1 MDPSFEFVQPHRL
14 WLLLAVV
21 ALATSYVASQARRNR
36 YAVRFTNLALL
47 DKVAPRRPGWRRH
60 LPALF
65 VLVAL
70 AGMVGAFAEPARMT
84 RVPRERATIM
94 VAIDTSL
101 SMKAT
106 DVEPNR
112 LVAAQAA
119 AHTFI
124 DGLPDRLNVGLV
136 TFNGIAKVAVP
147 PTQNR
152 EELHAAVDQLRLG
165 ERTAIGEAIFASL
178 DALGVDT
185 SDSSTSA
192 GDTGSGSGD
201 SADGGAGDDTASG
214 SEDSSSGTEEDP
226 VPARIVLM
234 SDGSTTVGRPDAQA
248 AAAAKR
254 AGVPVYT
261 IAFGTPYGTID
272 LPGQEGPI
280 SVAVNPEALAA
291 IANATDGKAFTA
303 ETGAELEQ
311 VYSDIGSS
319 LGFTTEQRD
328 VTTTFVGASLV
339 FMFGA
344 AVLSQ
349 LWFSRLP

>member
-1 MDPSFEFVQPHRL
+1 MDPSFEFVAPERL
-14 WLLLAVV
+14 WLLLGVV
-21 ALATSYVASQARRNR
+21 ALAASYIALQARRSR

-47 DKVAPRRPGWRRH
+47 DRVAPKRPGWRRH
-60 LPALF
+60 LPAL
-65 VLVAL
+65 LLLLAL
-70 AGMVGAFAEPARMT
+70 TGMVGAFAQPARMT
-84 RVPRERATIM
+84 RVPRERATII

-101 SMKAT
+101 SMQAT
-106 DVEPNR
+106 DVAPSR

-119 AHTFI
+119 AKEFI
-124 DGLPDRLNVGLV
+124 DGLPARLNVGLV

-152 EELHAAVDQLRLG
+152 EELHAAIDQLRLG

-178 DALGVDT
+178 DAIGVDT
-185 SDSSTSA
+185 ADPGASA
-192 GDTGSGSGD
+192 TDP
-201 SADGGAGDDTASG
+201 GGAAADPGDPG
-214 SEDSSSGTEEDP
+214 GTTDPGGTGEDP

-254 AGVPVYT
+254 AGVPVST

-272 LPGQEGPI
+272 LQGQEGPI

-291 IANATDGKAFTA
+291 IANATDGTAFTA
-303 ETGAELEQ
+303 ETGAELQQ
-311 VYSDIGSS
+311 VYEDIGSS
-319 LGFTTEQRD
+319 VGYTTEQRD
-328 VTTTFVGASLV
+328 ITTTFVGVALG
-339 FMFGA
+339 FLFAA